1 MSLFGA
7 LFSGVSGLQS
17 QSSAMGAIADNVTN
31 VNTIG
36 YKGTNVN
43 FKTLVTA
50 QVSLTQ
56 YSPGGVQSAPRQN
69 IDIQGLLQATTSSTD
84 VGISGAGFF
93 VTSASSTTGDNSLFT
108 YTRAGS
114 FKVDNEGFLQNVG
127 GGYMQGWPLSFYDGT
142 ASAKTVTVGNNT
154 FMKAYIRENGDKVI
168 INDNIIDPNNL
179 RPMNLQT
186 IGGTASPT
194 TTMSVG
200 ANLPALANINHQERV
215 NALIFDSL
223 GNPHNIS
230 YNFVKREANQ
240 WSSTIEQPAQSA
252 VITQKTQ
259 KGEVYYAGGRID
271 FNEEAQLP
279 LSGRFLFEGHGANTF
294 EITMDPADGA
304 TDDMDGGNIATAN
317 RTVSQVLDQVAAT
330 INHKMIE
337 MYGGDPNDATNPAG
351 RPPDPPGTWARRIS
365 GENGITFDNVSPTDA
380 LTFSIDTSDP
390 ANVPQDATGKS
401 IVFQN
406 RPGGYSIPPLDGGTF
421 PDDAAYAWYDLEGVN
436 LDPASD
442 PNSPASYGTAH
453 LGLAAIT
460 FAGNGVPAA
469 LFGRDPSESPSPKF
483 NVEIVWANGAENME
497 AGNPSSPA
505 IETFFGNYNTPDGIT
520 QMSGDFQLNYLQQNG
535 AKFGNFAG
543 VSIGSDG
550 IVTALFDNGVTRPVF
565 MIPLASFTNP
575 NGLQS
580 LSGNVWIATDFSGN
594 PTLRE
599 AGTAGA
605 GLINAATLEAST
617 VDLGTEFTR
626 MITTQRAYSSAA
638 KIITTAD
645 DMLSELLN
653 IKR

>member
-1 MSLFGA
+1 
-7 LFSGVSGLQS
+7 V
-17 QSSAMGAIADNVTN
+17 
-31 VNTIG
+31 
-36 YKGTNVN
+36 
-43 FKTLVTA
+43 
-50 QVSLTQ
+50 
-56 YSPGGVQSAPRQN
+56 
-69 IDIQGLLQATTSSTD
+69 DIQGLLQATTSSTD

-93 VTSASSTTGDNSLFT
+93 VTSASAQADDNSLFT

-127 GGYMQGWPLSFYDGT
+127 GGYLQGWPLTFHDGT
-142 ASAKTVTVGNNT
+142 LSAKTVTVGSNT

-168 INDNIIDPNNL
+168 INDNIIDDQNL

-194 TTMSVG
+194 TNLQVG
-200 ANLPALANINHQERV
+200 ANLPAGALINAQERV

-230 YNFVKREANQ
+230 YNFAKTDANK
-240 WSSTIEQPAQSA
+240 WSATVEQPAQSA

-259 KGEVYYAGGRID
+259 KGEVYYSSGRID
-271 FNEEAQLP
+271 FNDQAELP
-279 LSGRFLFEGHGANTF
+279 ISGVINFNVNGTGFDINLDAT
-294 EITMDPADGA
+294 A
-304 TDDMDGGNIATAN
+304 TDDDLPNGLIATGSK
-317 RTVSQVLDQVAAT
+317 TISQVLDAMASS
-330 INHKMIE
+330 INELMINA
-337 MYGGDPNDATNPAG
+337 YGGDPTGNP
-351 RPPDPPGTWARRIS
+351 PTIPGNWARRIS
-365 GENGITFDNVSPTDA
+365 GENGITFDQASATAPI
-380 LTFSIDTSDP
+380 TFGLDP
-390 ANVPQDATGKS
+390 SAGTGVPIADATGKQ
-401 IVFQN
+401 IMFQTGFYEV
-406 RPGGYSIPPLDGGTF
+406 PALDNGD
-421 PDDAAYAWYDLEGVN
+421 PDPSVGDKSYGWYDLAGVN
-436 LDPASD
+436 EDPANPGS
-442 PNSPASYGTAH
+442 S
-453 LGLAAIT
+453 LGVPSLGFAAIE
-460 FAGNGVPAA
+460 FAGNGTPAEF
-469 LFGRDPSESPSPKF
+469 FGRDPSEAPSPKF
-483 NVEIVWANGAENME
+483 TVEIVWANGAENME
-497 AGNPSSPA
+497 SGNPDSPA
-505 IETFFGNYNTPDGIT
+505 IETFFGNYNTPDGVT
-520 QMSGDFQLNYLQQNG
+520 QLSGDFQLNYLQQNG

-599 AGTAGA
+599 AGSAGA

>member
-56 YSPGGVQSAPRQN
+56 YSPGGVQSSPRQN
-69 IDIQGLLQATTSSTD
+69 VDIQGLLQATTSSTD

-93 VTSASSTTGDNSLFT
+93 VTSAAAKAGANDLFT

-114 FKVDNEGFLQNVG
+114 FKVDNEGYLQNVG
-127 GGYMQGWPLSFYDGT
+127 GGYLQGWPLTFYDGT
-142 ASAKTVTVGNNT
+142 ASAKQVTVGNNT

-168 INDNIIDPNNL
+168 INDNIIDQSNL
-179 RPMNLQT
+179 QPMNLQT

-194 TTMSVG
+194 TTLSVG
-200 ANLPALANINHQERV
+200 ANLPAGSLINDQERV

-230 YNFVKREANQ
+230 YNYTKTGPNK
-240 WSSTIEQPAQSA
+240 WSATVEQPAQSA

-259 KGEVYYAGGRID
+259 KGEVYYSGGRID
-271 FNEEAQLP
+271 FNQEAQLP
-279 LSGRFLFEGHGANTF
+279 LSGALIIDVNGSGPITITLDSTAGAV
-294 EITMDPADGA
+294 
-304 TDDMDGGNIATAN
+304 DDDISVVATAN
-317 RTVSQVLDQVAAT
+317 RTISQVLDELADV
-330 INHKMIE
+330 INNNMITA
-337 MYGGDPNDATNPAG
+337 YGGAGTGGDAPAV
-351 RPPDPPGTWARRIS
+351 PGNWARRIS
-365 GENGITFDNVSPTDA
+365 GENGITFDNVSQTA
-380 LTFSIDTSDP
+380 AMTFQVDP
-390 ANVPQDATGKS
+390 ANPIVDSAGKQ

-406 RPGGYSIPPLDGGTF
+406 DPAGYSVPALDDGDGTGA
-421 PDDAAYAWYDLEGVN
+421 DLSYAWYDLGGYNPDATGTINLGTPQRGV
-436 LDPASD
+436 A
-442 PNSPASYGTAH
+442 G
-453 LGLAAIT
+453 IE
-460 FAGNGVPAA
+460 FAGNGTPAK
-469 LFGRDPSESPSPKF
+469 FYGRDPSEAPSPKF
-483 NVEIVWANGAENME
+483 TVELVWANGAENME
-497 AGNPSSPA
+497 SGNPNSPA

-520 QMSGDFQLNYLQQNG
+520 QLSGDFQLNYLQQNG

-543 VSIGSDG
+543 VSIGQDG

-599 AGTAGA
+599 AGSAGA
-605 GLINAATLEAST
+605 GLINSATLEAST

>member
-56 YSPGGVQSAPRQN
+56 YSPGGVQSSPRQN
-69 IDIQGLLQATTSSTD
+69 VDIQGLLQATTSSTD

-93 VTSASSTTGDNSLFT
+93 VTNAAANAGANDLFT

-114 FKVDNEGFLQNVG
+114 FKVDNEGYLQNVG
-127 GGYMQGWPLSFYDGT
+127 GGYLQGWPLTFYDQT
-142 ASAKTVTVGNNT
+142 ASAKTVSVGNNT
-154 FMKAYIRENGDKVI
+154 FMKAYIQENGDKVI
-168 INDNIIDPNNL
+168 INDNIIDSANL
-179 RPMNLQT
+179 RPLNLQT

-194 TTMSVG
+194 TTLSVG
-200 ANLPALANINHQERV
+200 ANLPALANINAQERV

-230 YNFVKREANQ
+230 YNFVKRASNE
-240 WSSTIEQPAQSA
+240 WSATIEQPAQSA
-252 VITQKTQ
+252 VVTQLTQKD
-259 KGEVYYAGGRID
+259 EVYYSGGRID
-271 FNEEAQLP
+271 FNDEAQLP
-279 LSGRFLFEGHGANTF
+279 LEGRLVFHAHGRDF
-294 EITMDPADGA
+294 EIFLNPDTGA
-304 TDDMDGGNIATAN
+304 TDNNETEIATAN
-317 RTVSQVLDQVAAT
+317 RTVSQVLDELAEVVNWNLEQAYGVAA
-330 INHKMIE
+330 
-337 MYGGDPNDATNPAG
+337 PS
-351 RPPDPPGTWARRIS
+351 PPDNWARRIS
-365 GENGITFDNVSPTDA
+365 GENGITFDNVSYSEA
-380 LTFSIDTSDP
+380 LTFQVHDTEP
-390 ANVPQDATGKS
+390 VTDATGKQ

-406 RPGGYSIPPLDGGTF
+406 DPDGYSVPPLDRGDFGAG
-421 PDDAAYAWYDLEGVN
+421 DLAYAWYDLEGQN
-436 LDPASD
+436 
-442 PNSPASYGTAH
+442 PNPVDTTTNIGTPS
-453 LGLAAIT
+453 LGVPAIT
-460 FAGNGVPAA
+460 FAGNGVPAE
-469 LFGRDPSESPSPKF
+469 FYGRDPSEAPSPKF
-483 NVEIVWANGAENME
+483 TVELIWANGAETME
-497 AGNPSSPA
+497 EGNPDSPA

-520 QMSGDFQLNYLQQNG
+520 QMSGEFQLTYLQQNG

-543 VSIGSDG
+543 VSIGQDG

-565 MIPLASFTNP
+565 MIPVASFTNP

-599 AGTAGA
+599 AGSAGA

>member
-36 YKGTNVN
+36 YKGTAVN

-56 YSPGGVQSAPRQN
+56 YSPGGVQSSPRQN
-69 IDIQGLLQATTSSTD
+69 VDIQGLLQATTSSTD
-84 VGISGAGFF
+84 VGISGSGFF
-93 VTSASSTTGDNSLFT
+93 VTSAAAEAGANDLFT

-127 GGYMQGWPLSFYDGT
+127 GGYLQGWPLTFYDGT
-142 ASAKTVTVGNNT
+142 LSAKTVEVGNNT

-168 INDNIIDPNNL
+168 INDNIIDPSNL

-194 TTMSVG
+194 TTLSVG
-200 ANLPALANINHQERV
+200 ANLPAGALINDQERV

-230 YNFVKREANQ
+230 FNYAKTGANK

-252 VITQKTQ
+252 VVTQKTQ
-259 KGEVYYAGGRID
+259 QGEVYYAAGRID
-271 FNEEAQLP
+271 FNEQAKLP
-279 LSGRFLFEGHGANTF
+279 LQGQLNFEANGVAFT
-294 EITMDPADGA
+294 ITLDSAG
-304 TDDMDGGNIATAN
+304 TDDDISVVATGS
-317 RTVSQVLDQVAAT
+317 RTVSQVLDELAEVINNNLTTNCYAT
-330 INHKMIE
+330 SA
-337 MYGGDPNDATNPAG
+337 PT
-351 RPPDPPGTWARRIS
+351 PPGNWARRIS
-365 GENGITFDNVSPTDA
+365 GENGITFDQASATNA
-380 LTFSIDTSDP
+380 LTFSVEATNP
-390 ANVPQDATGKS
+390 VVDADGKA

-406 RPGGYSIPPLDGGTF
+406 DSAGYSVPALDDGESITGVAG
-421 PDDAAYAWYDLEGVN
+421 DIAYAWFDLVGSNGATGVAQRGV
-436 LDPASD
+436 PA
-442 PNSPASYGTAH
+442 
-453 LGLAAIT
+453 IE
-460 FAGNGVPAA
+460 FAGNGTPAE
-469 LFGRDPSESPSPKF
+469 FYGRDPSEAPSPKF
-483 NVEIVWANGAENME
+483 TIELVWANGAENME
-497 AGNPSSPA
+497 SGNANSPA

-520 QMSGDFQLNYLQQNG
+520 QLSGDFQLNYLQQNG

-599 AGTAGA
+599 AGSAGA

>member
-50 QVSLTQ
+50 QVSITQ
-56 YSPGGVQSAPRQN
+56 YSPGGVQSSPRQN
-69 IDIQGLLQATTSSTD
+69 VDIQGLLQATTSSTD

-93 VTSASSTTGDNSLFT
+93 VTSAAAQAGGNDLFT

-127 GGYMQGWPLSFYDGT
+127 GGYLQGWPLSFYDGT
-142 ASAKTVTVGNNT
+142 LSAKTVSVGNNT

-168 INDNIIDPNNL
+168 INDNIIDNSNL

-200 ANLPALANINHQERV
+200 ANLPALANINDQERI

-230 YNFVKREANQ
+230 YNFTKRAANE
-240 WSSTIEQPAQSA
+240 WSATIEQPAQSA
-252 VITQKTQ
+252 VVTQKTQ
-259 KGEVYYAGGRID
+259 RDEVYYAAGRLD
-271 FNEEAQLP
+271 FNQEAQLP
-279 LSGRFLFEGHGANTF
+279 LSGNLIFEAHGTAFQILLDDT
-294 EITMDPADGA
+294 AGA
-304 TDDMDGGNIATAN
+304 VDDDLTVVATEN
-317 RTVSQVLDQVAAT
+317 RTVSQVLDELADVINNNLIAA
-330 INHKMIE
+330 
-337 MYGGDPNDATNPAG
+337 YGGAGTGGDAPT
-351 RPPDPPGTWARRIS
+351 PPGNWARRIS
-365 GENGITFDNVSPTDA
+365 GENGITFDNVSPTNA
-380 LTFSIDTSDP
+380 LTFQVDP
-390 ANVPQDATGKS
+390 ADPVTDSAGKV
-401 IVFQN
+401 IVYQN
-406 RPGGYSIPPLDGGTF
+406 DPDGYSVPALDSGDGAGT
-421 PDDAAYAWYDLEGVN
+421 DLAYAWYDLAGSN
-436 LDPASD
+436 PDSTGAFP
-442 PNSPASYGTAH
+442 GTPQ
-453 LGLAAIT
+453 LGLPAVT
-460 FAGNGVPAA
+460 FAGNGVPAE
-469 LFGRDPSESPSPKF
+469 FYGRDPSESPSPKF
-483 NVEIVWANGAENME
+483 TVEIVWANGAENME
-497 AGNPSSPA
+497 AGNPDSPA

-543 VSIGSDG
+543 VSIGQDG

-599 AGTAGA
+599 AGSAGA
-605 GLINAATLEAST
+605 GLINAATLESST